1 MSKTDER
8 ESFSPWSHSESQLE
22 GHLIRNYSSKGK
34 RKTENFPI
42 DFLTYCVS
50 LDVMHIISANI
61 SLARMSLMAPPEY
74 EGAENYTP
82 LCAQEEGDVGE
93 H

>member
-1 MSKTDER
+1 MK
-8 ESFSPWSHSESQLE
+8 
-22 GHLIRNYSSKGK
+22 
-34 RKTENFPI
+34 
-42 DFLTYCVS
+42 
-50 LDVMHIISANI
+50 HIISANI

-82 LCAQEEGDVGE
+82 LYAQEEADVGE